1 MLKKVVISILVSL
14 TMLFCFVF
22 CVYSQDN
29 NSRSFIG
36 PTRGSISSLFG
47 YRSDPING
55 NSRFHAGLDIAA
67 NYGTPVYALQD
78 GCVSFSGPKGGYG
91 KTVMILHQ
99 YTDIPEIPTIETL
112 YGHNSELLVSVGQYV
127 KRGDP
132 IALIGSTG
140 RSTGPHLHFEVHYN
154 GGYVNPIDYLIKLPK
169 YLNYITYKRSKY
181 YTYRK
186 NYVTNLALK
195 PQLSA
200 QQKSNYIIIE
210 D

>member
-1 MLKKVVISILVSL
+1 MLKKVVIGVLVSL
-14 TMLFCFVF
+14 TILFSFILCA
-22 CVYSQDN
+22 YSQEDN
-29 NSRSFIG
+29 SKTFTG
-36 PTRGSISSLFG
+36 PTRGTISSLFG

-55 NSRFHAGLDIAA
+55 KHRFHAGLDIAA
-67 NYGTPVYALQD
+67 NYGTPVYALQE
-78 GCVSFSGPKGGYG
+78 GYVTFVGSLGGYG
-91 KTVMILHQ
+91 KAVKILHQ
-99 YTDIPEIPTIETL
+99 YPDMPEIPTIETL
-112 YGHNSELLVSVGQYV
+112 YAHNSELLVSVGQYV

-169 YLNYITYKRSKY
+169 YLNYIAYKRSKHY
-181 YTYRK
+181 VYKK
-186 NYVTNLALK
+186 NNVNSLALK
-195 PQLSA
+195 PQLTA